1 MGLLEAEEEDIAR
14 PEDNPGAASPWAAGV
29 CPRGTVDELDLA
41 ETNEV
46 SDKELFWVNIARR
59 ELRAG

>member
-14 PEDNPGAASPWAAGV
+14 PEDKPGATSPWAAGV

-41 ETNEV
+41 ETSEV
-46 SDKELFWVNIARR
+46 SDKELLWVNIA
-59 ELRAG
+59 

>member
-29 CPRGTVDELDLA
+29 CPRGIVDEELDLA
-41 ETNEV
+41 ETNKV
-46 SDKELFWVNIARR
+46 SDKELLWVNIA
-59 ELRAG
+59 